1 MMSVSWISPW
11 SMDYAGFPGEAAR
24 ALRARQQ
31 TYALAADT
39 MMVGDPKIALRQ
51 QPTAGDRTP
60 VCVHPIRPH
69 LLSAVCALAYVC

>member
-1 MMSVSWISPW
+1 
-11 SMDYAGFPGEAAR
+11 
-24 ALRARQQ
+24 
-31 TYALAADT
+31 